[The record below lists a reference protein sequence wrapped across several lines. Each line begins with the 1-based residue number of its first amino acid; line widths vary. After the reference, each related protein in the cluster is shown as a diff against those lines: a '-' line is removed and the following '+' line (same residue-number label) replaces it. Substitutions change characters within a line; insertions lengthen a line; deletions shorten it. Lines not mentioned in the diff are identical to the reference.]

1 MFSTLRT
8 LFAAQAAEAEERL
21 RDANAV
27 TLIDQNIRTSE
38 AGLRQAKTTLATL
51 IQRHRSEQQ
60 MADRLSAR
68 IKDLTKRTKAALEEG
83 RQDLAEEAA
92 ASIASMENEQARRQN
107 TIEQL
112 DARILRLRETVETA
126 HRRIID
132 LKQGAIAARAA
143 RSEQRSQMTLAAN
156 TRTQDSMAEADAL
169 IKQVLG
175 TDDPFE
181 KSQILTE
188 IDASLS
194 SEDLTDRMADA
205 GLGDQTRSTAA
216 SVLQRLKTNF

>member
-1 MFSTLRT
+1 
-8 LFAAQAAEAEERL
+8 
-21 RDANAV
+21 
-27 TLIDQNIRTSE
+27 
-38 AGLRQAKTTLATL
+38 
-51 IQRHRSEQQ
+51 
-60 MADRLSAR
+60 
-68 IKDLTKRTKAALEEG
+68 
-83 RQDLAEEAA
+83 
-92 ASIASMENEQARRQN
+92 
-107 TIEQL
+107 
-112 DARILRLRETVETA
+112 
-126 HRRIID
+126 RIID

-175 TDDPFE
+175 ADDPFE